1 MCANIPSKSPLGV
14 WVERIDI
21 RANII
26 VRWKKQSKKKKK
38 NESDTQA
45 GTSRQAVQT
54 EGFKRLE
61 KGALSWLLANYF

>member
-1 MCANIPSKSPLGV
+1 VG
-14 WVERIDI
+14 VERIDI

-26 VRWKKQSKKKKK
+26 VRLDKAKQK

-61 KGALSWLLANYF
+61 KGALSWLLANYL